1 MILKDPECP
10 YVATRQL
17 GVFKFINKNKSRSKD
32 RVVSNN
38 SIVRNYNIPIIVSSE
53 TETILP
59 YIWSY

>member
-17 GVFKFINKNKSRSKD
+17 GVFKFKNKNKSRSKG
-32 RVVSNN
+32 RVRNN

-53 TETILP
+53 TENILP